1 MLRMGISSL
10 KNMLDI
16 IKMYLFNIFVK
27 DLEKINDKEDI
38 EKKTRK
44 VVDLDFF
51 ECIPQLVQFALLKS
65 CTMEQ
70 MWNPKCLY
78 ESKKSKTAIT
88 IFNYV

>member
-27 DLEKINDKEDI
+27 DLEKINDKEDN

-44 VVDLDFF
+44 
-51 ECIPQLVQFALLKS
+51 
-65 CTMEQ
+65 
-70 MWNPKCLY
+70 
-78 ESKKSKTAIT
+78 
-88 IFNYV
+88 